1 MEKVEP
7 NCAQN
12 FTPEGLVQPF
22 LKVVHLH
29 LINLNVFILYMSNNE
44 YVDIFGSETVDKR
57 NNYNLTEEE
66 EEAANLMIQSKN
78 NENINLKTNENYIE
92 INMVLC
98 DRYGWE
104 KKKIEKKK
112 RSPLNMFKKKKM
124 NMK

>member
-1 MEKVEP
+1 
-7 NCAQN
+7 
-12 FTPEGLVQPF
+12 
-22 LKVVHLH
+22 
-29 LINLNVFILYMSNNE
+29 MSNNE

-112 RSPLNMFKKKKM
+112 RSPLNMFKKKKDEYEVVEQ
-124 NMK
+124 NKCTGDHLESCNLYK